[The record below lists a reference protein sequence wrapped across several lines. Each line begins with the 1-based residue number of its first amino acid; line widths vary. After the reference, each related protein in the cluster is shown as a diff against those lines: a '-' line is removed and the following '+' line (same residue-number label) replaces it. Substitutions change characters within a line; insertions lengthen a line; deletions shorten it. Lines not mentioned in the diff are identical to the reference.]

1 MGNAGLSAVRREGE
15 RQSAGKGLKI
25 CWEMTMLKTYV
36 EHCKL
41 IAEEVVSAPTA
52 LSGGD
57 YQGLRDTENFLEEEG
72 FGGRP

>member
-1 MGNAGLSAVRREGE
+1 
-15 RQSAGKGLKI
+15 
-25 CWEMTMLKTYV
+25 MTMLKTYV

-72 FGGRP
+72 FGGKP